1 MVRWWG
7 GVVWALVGAAAA
19 AVAIETLL
27 VRDAAGGLEAN
38 AAQAATGL
46 RLNEILAGPARD
58 WDGDGVY
65 DSKADEWIEVQNTGA
80 AAITMDEY
88 RIADADRTV
97 RFALTG
103 TLGPGEVKLVT
114 GSAAVAWQRSQGLTT
129 AGLSLNN
136 AGDTVFLLQ
145 IAGLDT
151 VTVDTHTYGGIEGG
165 SDRSVGRADSQ
176 SDDWILFDSLNR
188 YTGGGTPPGTGCAPT
203 PGGVNGCT
211 IDVQSTTW
219 GAIKKLYR

>member
-7 GVVWALVGAAAA
+7 SVVWALVGVVAA

-27 VRDAAGGLEAN
+27 IRDAAG
-38 AAQAATGL
+38 QAAVGL

-65 DSKADEWIEVQNTGA
+65 DSKGDEWVEVQNTGPS
-80 AAITMDEY
+80 AIPMDEY

-114 GSAAVAWQRSQGLTT
+114 GSAAVAWQRSQGLSA

-136 AGDTVFLLQ
+136 SGDTVFLLQ
-145 IAGLDT
+145 IAGPDT
-151 VTVDTHTYGGIEGG
+151 LTVETHAYGSIEGG
-165 SDRSVGRADSQ
+165 SDRSVGRASSQ
-176 SDDWILFDSLNR
+176 SEEWILFDSLNR
-188 YTGGGTPPGTGCAPT
+188 YTGSGTPQGTGCPPT

-211 IDVQSTTW
+211 TDVRSTTW
-219 GAIKKLYR
+219 GAIKRLYR